1 MSELFV
7 CLSALGCGIGVGVI
21 AIVVLLV
28 ILNKGDAYAN
38 KGRSRETK
46 ETEEV

>member
-1 MSELFV
+1 MSEVFV

-28 ILNKGDAYAN
+28 ILNKGDAYGDKG
-38 KGRSRETK
+38 KGREA
-46 ETEEV
+46 EEV

>member
-28 ILNKGDAYAN
+28 ILNKGDAYVN
-38 KGRSRETK
+38 KRKNRE
-46 ETEEV
+46 EEV

>member
-28 ILNKGDAYAN
+28 ILNKVETYEN
-38 KGRSRETK
+38 KEREQNSV
-46 ETEEV
+46 EG

>member
-1 MSELFV
+1 MSEVFV

-28 ILNKGDAYAN
+28 ILNRGETYDKNN
-38 KGRSRETK
+38 KEREQNSV
-46 ETEEV
+46 EG

>member
-28 ILNKGDAYAN
+28 VLNKGDAYVN
-38 KGRSRETK
+38 KRKSRE
-46 ETEEV
+46 EEV

>member
-21 AIVVLLV
+21 AIVGLLV

-38 KGRSRETK
+38 KGRSK

>member
-21 AIVVLLV
+21 AIVVLLL
-28 ILNKGDAYAN
+28 ILNRGETYGKNN
-38 KGRSRETK
+38 KEREQNSV
-46 ETEEV
+46 EG

>member
-28 ILNKGDAYAN
+28 ILNRGEAYEN
-38 KGRSRETK
+38 KEREQNSV
-46 ETEEV
+46 EG

>member
-21 AIVVLLV
+21 AIVGLLV
-28 ILNKGDAYAN
+28 ILNKGETYDKN
-38 KGRSRETK
+38 KEREQYSV
-46 ETEEV
+46 EG

>member
-28 ILNKGDAYAN
+28 ILNRGETYGN
-38 KGRSRETK
+38 KEK
-46 ETEEV
+46 EQNSVEG

>member
-7 CLSALGCGIGVGVI
+7 CLSALGCGIGVGVT

-28 ILNKGDAYAN
+28 ILNKGETYGN
-38 KGRSRETK
+38 KGKSR

>member
-28 ILNKGDAYAN
+28 ILNRGETYEN
-38 KGRSRETK
+38 KEREQNSV
-46 ETEEV
+46 EG

>member
-1 MSELFV
+1 MSEVFV
-7 CLSALGCGIGVGVI
+7 CLSALGCGIGVGVT

-38 KGRSRETK
+38 KGRSRKTE
-46 ETEEV
+46 ETEEM

>member
-28 ILNKGDAYAN
+28 ILNRGETYDKN
-38 KGRSRETK
+38 KEREQNSV
-46 ETEEV
+46 EG